1 MTFDTHILLA
11 ASIAATLSV
20 AILAALLSW
29 SQRRFNPSRKV
40 LAMFFAV
47 FGASEVDSVV
57 AVLIQSSPQMLHAGA
72 ELAGFSI
79 NFWLGPLFFLY
90 VREIAGWPRGIG
102 DRAGGTGHFVLPSVA
117 TLFALGA
124 FLHLE
129 VAGEMPSKA
138 GSPGM
143 EAFFASFLHYGFLVL
158 SLALA
163 LQWVLYAVWV
173 LYTQA
178 HHVER
183 LKQYYASTEG
193 LELRWVS
200 ILAIALGI
208 YVVQH
213 LVGQVLIL
221 QGAQDFIGPLLDSFL
236 VFIVV
241 LSLALWSLRPSPDLH
256 SATMSLAEIDGPDD
270 KKYEKSALDP
280 EQAKRIA
287 RKLLRA
293 MEEDCL
299 YRDPNLTLGMLAQ
312 HAGVSLNYVSQTL
325 NQHMG
330 QSFFEFVN
338 SWRINEAMPMVAK
351 GETTVL
357 AIAYEVGFNSR
368 SAFYSAFKRE
378 TGQTPSAYKMSRP
391 QEFAGFRD
399 AYSR

>member
-11 ASIAATLSV
+11 ATVAATLSV

-29 SQRRFNPSRKV
+29 SQRRINPSRKV

-57 AVLIQSSPQMLHAGA
+57 AVMIQSSPQILHAGA

-79 NFWLGPLFFLY
+79 NFWLGPLFFIY
-90 VREIAGWPRGIG
+90 VRDIAGLPRGVG
-102 DRAGGTGHFVLPSVA
+102 DRARLAGHFLLPSVA

-129 VAGEMPSKA
+129 VASGAPLKA
-138 GSPGM
+138 GSSGM
-143 EAFFASFLHYGFLVL
+143 EAFFASFLHYGFLLL

-163 LQWVLYAVWV
+163 LQWVLYCVWV

-208 YVVQH
+208 YVLQH

-221 QGAQDFIGPLLDSFL
+221 QGTGDFIGPLLDSFL

-241 LSLALWSLRPSPDLH
+241 LSLALWSLRPSTDLD
-256 SATMSLAEIDGPDD
+256 SATRSLAEIDDTED
-270 KKYEKSALDP
+270 KRYEKSALDSV
-280 EQAKRIA
+280 QAERIA

-293 MEEDCL
+293 MEEECL

-325 NQHMG
+325 NQHLG

-338 SWRINEAMPMVAK
+338 SWRIKEAMPLVAK

-368 SAFYSAFKRE
+368 SAFYSAFRRE
-378 TGQTPSAYKMSRP
+378 TGQTPSAYKMSRQ
-391 QEFAGFRD
+391 QEFAGVRG